1 MPNLLLVCLGFFHKS
16 DVGGVGGANSRNK
29 SRCIVP
35 QIRSECKRWLCNVVV
50 DFLQSNT
57 CVPDLF
63 PNDGHAQVE
72 EDDAVAS
79 GAQHF
84 HKVPKIATCQSHFK
98 AKVSSALPVE
108 ESR

>member
-1 MPNLLLVCLGFFHKS
+1 MH
-16 DVGGVGGANSRNK
+16 
-29 SRCIVP
+29 
-35 QIRSECKRWLCNVVV
+35 
-50 DFLQSNT
+50 FLQSIT

-84 HKVPKIATCQSHFK
+84 HKVPKIATCQSY
-98 AKVSSALPVE
+98 ALKDNSKLE
-108 ESR
+108 LQIL